1 LLSKENLAILSG
13 LRLVE
18 WSLKWRIK
26 MSDQLTFKDVAVRYL
41 NKPTKKLGRKKNYN
55 AFACLEW
62 MYEKRPSM
70 ILIEGQKKPVPYG
83 PRNRIRSH
91 KIVSWDETSGRF
103 ADTHISRIRNIDVE
117 DMLDALRNQKGLS
130 NSGINT
136 FLVYLRAVCNF
147 AFEKLDVSF
156 DKFPKIETLPTQGRE
171 YYLTPE
177 VAKGWMRFL
186 DPLRLDMVKFSLAT
200 GQRKANI
207 VGLKWDWVSKDLTRM
222 VIPAAD
228 AKNGCSHT
236 IQLNTVAVEVLKKR
250 KEDRAALMAEYP
262 RLGNIEHVFVQDDRQ
277 HLGQPMLGTSVT
289 GEMWKRSI
297 RMYNHNLEYVAKR
310 NKKSLDRDKLIPEH
324 ALVFHTLRHSFATW
338 LNEAGTD
345 LDDIAM
351 VGGWKSLDACRRYVK
366 KSDDRAREVGSRIEG
381 LF

>member
-1 LLSKENLAILSG
+1 MSKNLSCKE
-13 LRLVE
+13 
-18 WSLKWRIK
+18 
-26 MSDQLTFKDVAVRYL
+26 VAVRYL
-41 NKPTKKLGRKKNYN
+41 NKPTKKLGRAKNPN
-55 AFACLEW
+55 AYSTLEW

-70 ILIEGQKKPVPYG
+70 ILIEGRKKPAPYG
-83 PRNRIRSH
+83 RKNSQHRH
-91 KIVSWDETSGRF
+91 KVVSWDETSGRF
-103 ADTHISRIRNIDVE
+103 ADVAMKDIANIDVE
-117 DMLDALRNQKGLS
+117 DMETDLRNAKGLS

-136 FLVYLRAVCNF
+136 YLVYLRAVCNF
-147 AFEKLDVSF
+147 AHDKLNVSF
-156 DKFPKIETLPTQGRE
+156 VRFPKIETLPTKERE

-177 VAKGWMRFL
+177 IARGWMRFL
-186 DPLRLDMVKFSLAT
+186 DPLRADMVKFGLST

-207 VGLKWDWVSKDLTRM
+207 VGLKWSWLSKDLTRM
-222 VIPAAD
+222 VIPADD
-228 AKNGCSHT
+228 AKNGYSHT
-236 IQLNTVAVEVLKKR
+236 IQLNKMAVEVLRKR
-250 KEDRAALMAEYP
+250 KKDRVSLLEQYP
-262 RLGNIEHVFVQDDRQ
+262 RLGNIEYVFVQDDRQ
-277 HLGQPMLGTSVT
+277 HLGQPMT

-297 RMYNHNLEYVAKR
+297 RMYNNNLMYRA
-310 NKKSLDRDKLIPEH
+310 DRDNRSVDRAKLIPEG